1 MIVDFHIPITRTH
14 VSEAVQEFDK
24 EYAYQDLTAERA
36 LEFLIAH
43 VFNLNEY
50 SEADSIINCMDT
62 SHKRILLES
71 FKDVYKEYIVDAL
84 DNYLKT

>member
-14 VSEAVQEFDK
+14 VSEAVREFDE
-24 EYAYQDLTAERA
+24 EYSYQDLTAERA

-50 SEADSIINCMDT
+50 AEADPIINCMDT

-71 FKDVYKEYIVDAL
+71 FKDVYKEYIMDAL